1 MRMLLSELRKRL
13 NESGRESTK
22 FTFEVYGPND
32 EVYTVYANYNPRT
45 PFEVELW
52 KATGPDGEEVDID
65 ELDAQ
70 GHDLNAKAF
79 EKLEQIGADDMDP
92 PGTGWDDP
100 Y

>member
-1 MRMLLSELRKRL
+1 MRILLSELRKML
-13 NESGRESTK
+13 LREAGGTQQ

-32 EVYTVYANYNPRT
+32 EVYTCYANFNPAA
-45 PFEVELW
+45 PFEVEVW
-52 KATGPDGEEVDID
+52 KATGPDGEEVDVD

-79 EKLEQIGADDMDP
+79 EKLEQIGTNDADP
-92 PGTGWDDP
+92 PGTGWDAP